1 MTSESVL
8 LWVIF
13 NLFVLGMLALDL
25 LVFHRKAH
33 AVSLREALSWS
44 AVWIGLALIF
54 NLWIYYMWG
63 SEKALEFLAGYLIE
77 KSLSVD
83 NIFVFIMIFSYFA
96 VPDIYQHRI
105 LFWGILGALIMRA
118 IFILAGAALLSAFHW
133 IIYIFGGFLII
144 TGIKMFFNGE
154 EKIEPEKIP
163 AVVLLRRWLPITREF
178 HGQRFFVRMDQ
189 RLWATPLF
197 VVLLVIETTDVIFAV
212 DSIPAI
218 FAITL
223 DPFIVYTSNIFAI
236 LGLRALYFLLA
247 GIMEMFRYLKV
258 GLSLVLCFVGIKMM
272 LVDFYKIPI
281 GLSLGVVAGI
291 LALSIL
297 ASLMFKP
304 KIAASSAAELD
315 FSFGVSKWVSWAF
328 VRCNP
333 HPRIRV
339 WVWFT
344 IVLAAL
350 GVVKLTSGQT
360 GPSADEAFAAIRLAQ
375 RDFFEARKTQR
386 DIAAPSLNDAE
397 GALSIAWLALNE
409 KRYEDAV
416 VAARRASRLA
426 TGMVEGISPDGQRR
440 DLISPNTRENEGEG
454 NENLRRR

>member
-44 AVWIGLALIF
+44 IVWIGLALIF

-118 IFILAGAALLSAFHW
+118 IFIGAGAALLSAFHW
-133 IIYIFGGFLII
+133 IIYIFGGFLVI
-144 TGIKMFFNGE
+144 TGIKMYFAGD
-154 EKIEPEKIP
+154 EKIEPEKNP
-163 AVVLLRRWLPITREF
+163 AVRLLRRWMPITAEF

-247 GIMEMFRYLKV
+247 GIMGMFRYLKV
-258 GLSLVLCFVGIKMM
+258 GLSLVLCFVGIKML

-281 GLSLGVVAGI
+281 GVSLGVVAGI
-291 LALSIL
+291 LAVSIV

-304 KIAASSAAELD
+304 KIAGSSVSELD
-315 FSFGVSKWVSWAF
+315 FDSALSRWMSRGLL
-328 VRCNP
+328 RCNP
-333 HPRIRV
+333 HLRTMF
-339 WVWFT
+339 WVWLA
-344 IVLAAL
+344 IVLATL
-350 GVVKLTSGQT
+350 
-360 GPSADEAFAAIRLAQ
+360 AI
-375 RDFFEARKTQR
+375 
-386 DIAAPSLNDAE
+386 
-397 GALSIAWLALNE
+397 
-409 KRYEDAV
+409 
-416 VAARRASRLA
+416 VAAHSASQLA
-426 TGMVEGISPDGQRR
+426 G
-440 DLISPNTRENEGEG
+440 G
-454 NENLRRR
+454 NG